1 MTLVD
6 CWNTIGVR
14 GDGSCPELAQYVH
27 CRNCPVYSHAAQ
39 ALLDR
44 EPPSEYEAAA
54 TAHFAKPRP
63 ATQRATQSIVIFR
76 IGAEWL
82 ALPTSVV
89 TEIARPRQI
98 HSLPHRRGH
107 LAGVV
112 NVHGELVACVSL
124 GRMLGLVDCPPSH
137 REAQRTSRARLLVI
151 RREELRV
158 VCPVDE
164 VDGIHHFQPRQLQD
178 APATVA
184 KSASTYAKKV
194 LPWRDQ
200 SVGLLDDQLLFI
212 SLKRGFA

>member
-14 GDGSCPELAQYVH
+14 GDGSCPELARHVH
-27 CRNCPVYSHAAQ
+27 CHNCPVYSHAAQ

-44 EPPSEYEAAA
+44 EPPIEYEAAA

-63 ATQRATQSIVIFR
+63 ATQRATQSVVIFR
-76 IGAEWL
+76 IGGEWL

-98 HSLPHRRGH
+98 HSLPQRGGH
-107 LAGVV
+107 LIGVA
-112 NVHGELVACVSL
+112 NVHGELVVCVSL
-124 GRMLGLVDCPPSH
+124 GRMLGLVDSPASH
-137 REAQRTSRARLLVI
+137 REAPLTSHPRLLVI
-151 RREELRV
+151 RREELRA

-164 VDGIHHFQPRQLQD
+164 VDGIHHFQPQQLQD
-178 APATVA
+178 APETVA
-184 KSASTYAKKV
+184 KSALTYAKKV

-200 SVGLLDDQLLFI
+200 SVGLLDDHRLFV
-212 SLKRGFA
+212 SLKRDFA